1 MPAADAG
8 ALREFG
14 PETKLRVQ
22 VHRADDAAGEV
33 DDAFGE
39 TWQWGNDVIFFIRM
53 VSRTFS
59 TAMPQLRFRG
69 QP

>member
-22 VHRADDAAGEV
+22 VHRADDVAAGI
-33 DDAFGE
+33 DDALDE
-39 TWQWGNDVIFFIRM
+39 TWHWGNRVIFFIGW
-53 VSRTFS
+53 SRERLVRRCRSFV
-59 TAMPQLRFRG
+59 F
-69 QP
+69 

>member
-1 MPAADAG
+1 LPAAGAG

-22 VHRADDAAGEV
+22 VHRADDAAAGI

-39 TWQWGNDVIFFIRM
+39 TWQWGNRVIFFIRM
-53 VSRTFS
+53 ISRTFS

-69 QP
+69 